1 MGIDILHVRFGKINQ
16 ILNLLRGFRRP
27 EKRNED
33 TFGYREQNEN
43 NVILNR
49 QLLNPQIRKQGN
61 SATCNN
67 HKEQRRG
74 RTDQNTDKTTYEGD
88 HSNAQTNVYVN
99 IHHLLLFLTATRH
112 VPTTVKKKYPVA
124 PIITSPTY
132 SSLLAFT
139 TTSVRIMLRML
150 IITTPVVD
158 TQLLQDISKLLNLVW
173 TEYDWN
179 TKNGIQKTDCFL
191 FLHDP
196 IQENDAVLFD
206 SLQQSIP
213 IDFEQDSDRLSLT
226 EKDEPRE

>member
-1 MGIDILHVRFGKINQ
+1 
-16 ILNLLRGFRRP
+16 
-27 EKRNED
+27 
-33 TFGYREQNEN
+33 
-43 NVILNR
+43 
-49 QLLNPQIRKQGN
+49 
-61 SATCNN
+61 
-67 HKEQRRG
+67 
-74 RTDQNTDKTTYEGD
+74 
-88 HSNAQTNVYVN
+88 
-99 IHHLLLFLTATRH
+99 
-112 VPTTVKKKYPVA
+112 
-124 PIITSPTY
+124 
-132 SSLLAFT
+132 
-139 TTSVRIMLRML
+139 MLRML